1 MINENNLAVIT
12 YIDENFQENLELDF
26 LYTLRNNA
34 KYNGKII
41 VLNYGMTNETV
52 CHIKNTYDVEIVEC
66 AKDISVFS
74 ARYRDIA
81 NVLENLE
88 DITHVLICD
97 GGDIWFQES
106 INEIFRL
113 AYDGIACIEEERI
126 LGKDEW
132 TNKCIANLQPKFREE
147 LLAQVNHT
155 SVKNSG
161 VVCGKKEIL
170 KPMLKKIYDDIVK
183 CGFEFFGIDQ
193 LYFNYEWCQ
202 LTEIK
207 KVILDEIYNYVLVSH
222 KEEYDIMNTGEIFL
236 HNGKKAVIVHNAGG
250 NWRMIKRPFENK
262 KENYEQ
268 YVIENIYFF
277 DK

>member
-41 VLNYGMTNETV
+41 VLNYGIANETV
-52 CHIKNTYDVEIVEC
+52 CHIKNMYDVEIVEC
-66 AKDISVFS
+66 TKDISVFS

-126 LGKDEW
+126 LGEDEW
-132 TNKCIANLQPKFREE
+132 TNKCINNLPSE
-147 LLAQVNHT
+147 LKWELVSQVNHT

-170 KPMLKKIYDDIVK
+170 KPMLKNIYDDIAK

-193 LYFNYEWCQ
+193 LYFNYEWCR

-222 KEEYDIMNTGEIFL
+222 KEEYDIINTGEIYL

-262 KENYEQ
+262 NENYEQ